1 MNRSEDG
8 RSGVPPRPR
17 AGEAARRSRP
27 RAGESAGSR
36 PRAGDSERPRA
47 GDLAGVG
54 AAMSADAPASG
65 AHRSAGSRGAPRSS
79 VPRPDPGQPLTATWD
94 PPAET
99 DLDHEGFV
107 ATYGW
112 RAYAIPVLAIL
123 TVVLLVLTVR
133 GGSADGSADK
143 PSPDEGRDT
152 QVAKE
157 SAPVGAPTVQIAEAA
172 LPVGALPPGGHFTR
186 QAKKSFHVVP
196 VKTSKKIGRGAQE
209 YTYTV
214 EVEDGLIAT
223 DFSGDNAFATM
234 VDATLANRHSWIG
247 GGKVSFKRV
256 GAGQSP
262 NLRISL
268 TSTNTARELC
278 GYQIKLESSC
288 FYPPTNQVLL
298 NEARW
303 VRGAISFDGDIHSYR
318 QYQINH
324 EVGHG
329 IGYAQHE
336 PCKQNGKL
344 APIMMQQS
352 FGVRNKDIMG
362 LDPQMDANP
371 ALSCKP
377 NPWPFP

>member
-17 AGEAARRSRP
+17 AGEAARRSRT
-27 RAGESAGSR
+27 
-36 PRAGDSERPRA
+36 RA

-54 AAMSADAPASG
+54 AAGGYDGLAGGAQPATS
-65 AHRSAGSRGAPRSS
+65 RSARSSRPS

-133 GGSADGSADK
+133 GGSAEGSGK

-186 QAKKSFHVVP
+186 QGKKTFHVVP
-196 VKTSKKIGRGAQE
+196 TKTSKQIGRGAQE

-268 TSTNTARELC
+268 TSTNSARELC

-362 LDPQMDANP
+362 LDPQMEANP

>member
-1 MNRSEDG
+1 M
-8 RSGVPPRPR
+8 
-17 AGEAARRSRP
+17 
-27 RAGESAGSR
+27 
-36 PRAGDSERPRA
+36 
-47 GDLAGVG
+47 
-54 AAMSADAPASG
+54 
-65 AHRSAGSRGAPRSS
+65 
-79 VPRPDPGQPLTATWD
+79 PRPDPGQPLSATWD

-99 DLDHEGFV
+99 AHDDPGAAGFI

-112 RAYAIPVLAIL
+112 RAYAIPVLAVL
-123 TVVLLVLTVR
+123 TVVLLVMTLR
-133 GGSADGSADK
+133 GGKADGAADEA
-143 PSPDEGRDT
+143 SPDGGRNT
-152 QVAKE
+152 AIVKE
-157 SAPVGAPTVQIAEAA
+157 SAPVGAPTVQVAA
-172 LPVGALPPGGHFTR
+172 SDLPVGALPSGGHFTR
-186 QAKKSFHVVP
+186 DGRKTFHVVP
-196 VKTSKKIGRGAQE
+196 TKTSKKVGRGAQE

-214 EVEDGLIAT
+214 EVEDGLVAT
-223 DFSGDNAFATM
+223 DFSGDGAFASM

-247 GGKVSFKRV
+247 GGKVSFRRV
-256 GAGQSP
+256 GPGSSP

-278 GYQIKLESSC
+278 GYQLKLESSC
-288 FYPPTNQVLL
+288 YYPPTNQVLL

-336 PCKQNGKL
+336 PCKQNGAL

-352 FGVRNKDIMG
+352 FGVNNKDIMA
-362 LDPQMDANP
+362 LDPQMNANP
-371 ALSCKP
+371 ALKCKP